1 VALRLAHGEPGLEPF
16 LQPVE
21 YLGDG
26 GLRDAMPSGGCGKTS
41 GFNQISEHPQGFH
54 KHDDSG
60 LHQKMIAVNSD
71 PEGGGPGVGSIV
83 VVSSRW
89 LDSLNTVKIGAE
101 RRRYTFYT

>member
-1 VALRLAHGEPGLEPF
+1 
-16 LQPVE
+16 
-21 YLGDG
+21 
-26 GLRDAMPSGGCGKTS
+26 
-41 GFNQISEHPQGFH
+41 
-54 KHDDSG
+54 
-60 LHQKMIAVNSD
+60 MIAVNSD